1 MDWVTL
7 IIEIVGLVI
16 LVLWITIPI
25 GEFLVIRE
33 RLRHAPPRPIE
44 TGASKQE

>member
-25 GEFLVIRE
+25 REFRAIRD
-33 RLRHAPPRPIE
+33 RLRHAPPRPLE
-44 TGASKQE
+44 TGAAKDE